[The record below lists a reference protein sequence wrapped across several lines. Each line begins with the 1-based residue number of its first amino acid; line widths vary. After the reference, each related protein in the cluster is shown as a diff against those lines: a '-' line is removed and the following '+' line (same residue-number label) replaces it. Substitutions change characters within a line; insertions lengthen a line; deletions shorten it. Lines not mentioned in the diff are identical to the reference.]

1 MPLSRTS
8 ICVATLQLQWQ
19 SDIAASQLVLQPS
32 DEKAQRSLDS
42 SALTDKQAGVVPGTG
57 RSQCPDEPPVC
68 VQLSDTILKVDCV
81 IMPVH
86 LGNHW
91 TCAVIDLAAKELV
104 YHDSMGVGP
113 TFTHGN
119 NT

>member
-1 MPLSRTS
+1 M
-8 ICVATLQLQWQ
+8 
-19 SDIAASQLVLQPS
+19 
-32 DEKAQRSLDS
+32 
-42 SALTDKQAGVVPGTG
+42 
-57 RSQCPDEPPVC
+57 C
-68 VQLSDTILKVDCV
+68 VQLSDTILEVDRV

-113 TFTHGN
+113 TFMDGN